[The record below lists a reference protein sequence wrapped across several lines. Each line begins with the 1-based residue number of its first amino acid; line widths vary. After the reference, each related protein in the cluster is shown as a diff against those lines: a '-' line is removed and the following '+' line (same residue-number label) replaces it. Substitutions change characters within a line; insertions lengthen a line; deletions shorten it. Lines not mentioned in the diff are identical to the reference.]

1 VVDSLFTFTS
11 ACLLTA
17 LPPTASSAVGGVI
30 MLFVKSNVMAEPW
43 SLICFCAIDDELLLH
58 LQ

>member
-30 MLFVKSNVMAEPW
+30 MLFVKSNVMAEPCE
-43 SLICFCAIDDELLLH
+43 SDLLLCNR
-58 LQ
+58 